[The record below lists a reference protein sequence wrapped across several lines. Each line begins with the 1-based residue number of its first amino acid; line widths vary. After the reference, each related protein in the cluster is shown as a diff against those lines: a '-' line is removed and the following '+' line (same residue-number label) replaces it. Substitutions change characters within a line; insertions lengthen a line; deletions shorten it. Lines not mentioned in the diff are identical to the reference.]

1 MEFIPCVSKLG
12 LSYWGVYLFVLS
24 NTSVKRIKLD
34 FYQLMEFTKLTKKI
48 FSSFKLTLTFHFQ
61 SNIAS

>member
-12 LSYWGVYLFVLS
+12 LLYWGVYLFVLS

-34 FYQLMEFTKLTKKI
+34 FYQLMEI
-48 FSSFKLTLTFHFQ
+48 Y
-61 SNIAS
+61 